1 MDWRDY
7 ISLTAIVFVVVIAA
21 AVLLHVPAAQLSDWR
36 PATVLLAIM
45 ALIIFFAL
53 SPLFAPIRQPESIT
67 AALLGLSALL
77 LTFVGMIISN
87 QIIFLLLC
95 VNLVALWSVV
105 AYNHIQATKNNHA
118 HR

>member
-7 ISLTAIVFVVVIAA
+7 ISLTAIIFVAVIAV

-36 PATVLLAIM
+36 PATVLLAVM

-53 SPLFAPIRQPESIT
+53 SPLFVPIRQPESIT
-67 AALLGLSALL
+67 AALLGISALL
-77 LTFVGMIISN
+77 LTFVSIIISN

-95 VNLVALWSVV
+95 VNLVILWSVV
-105 AYNHIQATKNNHA
+105 TYNHMQATKHNHA